1 MHTYCPNNVNISRH
15 NGIII
20 VAKLT
25 LTFLQIC
32 LELWPTPASGNL
44 YFVVANLVLCYI
56 LPLSVIAACYMLIWK
71 KVSCRQVPGE
81 PMHNGANMV
90 QRSKMRVITMIMYV
104 VVLFALSW
112 LPLYVTFSLIKFCS
126 LSPVIES
133 YAEKVLPF
141 AQWLGAL
148 NSSINPLMYA
158 ILNKRFRDAYVE
170 LFKGKLC
177 RALDY
182 GNSIRYLTNRAG
194 TALKRKKP
202 KMRKT
207 IGPIYVRA
215 DKRSCSASGS
225 ADVDRPTGP
234 RALSVGETAH
244 ANVELPADSVVQY
257 QVVRYGNAFV

>member
-1 MHTYCPNNVNISRH
+1 M
-15 NGIII
+15 
-20 VAKLT
+20 
-25 LTFLQIC
+25 
-32 LELWPTPASGNL
+32 WPTPGSGNL
-44 YFVVANLVLCYI
+44 YFVVANLLLCYI

-148 NSSINPLMYA
+148 NSSINPLMYG
-158 ILNKRFRDAYVE
+158 ILNKRFRDAYLE
-170 LFKGKLC
+170 LFKGTLC
-177 RALDY
+177 RSLEY
-182 GNSIRYLTNRAG
+182 RNSIKYLTSRAG

-207 IGPIYVRA
+207 IGPIYVHSEKQPR
-215 DKRSCSASGS
+215 SASADSS
-225 ADVDRPTGP
+225 AAAGRP
-234 RALSVGETAH
+234 RALSVKETGG
-244 ANVELPADSVVQY
+244 ANVEPLPADSVVQY
-257 QVVRYGNAFV
+257 QAIRYGNTYV